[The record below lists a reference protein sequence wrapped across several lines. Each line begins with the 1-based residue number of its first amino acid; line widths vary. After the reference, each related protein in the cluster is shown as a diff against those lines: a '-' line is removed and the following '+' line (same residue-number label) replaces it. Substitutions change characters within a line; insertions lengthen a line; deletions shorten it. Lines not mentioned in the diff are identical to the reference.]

1 MVDYFENPDYR
12 FSGFSASFATSVLDE
27 GQHTLSLK
35 IVTAD
40 KKGYYQP
47 EQTIV
52 LEVR

>member
-1 MVDYFENPDYR
+1 LT
-12 FSGFSASFATSVLDE
+12 SFGTLVLDE

-40 KKGYYQP
+40 KKGYYEADQ
-47 EQTIV
+47 EII